1 MIGGACPRT
10 TRGNQPSRYKT
21 RARGRDADERRQ
33 GDARDGT
40 GAMATLADSFLA
52 DLDELSDEEEDLGG
66 RTRAE
71 AQTTTEE
78 ATGTRTRG
86 GGDGVDELLKS
97 DDLDEVAP
105 LTSTERYARVTK
117 AVAESMASSAME
129 VNDAGRRIGA
139 VDEGAEALVV
149 ECNTLTVEVDNE
161 IAVVHQYIKDKYKKK
176 FPELES
182 LVMHPIDYA
191 RVVKVI
197 GNEMDMNVELDDV
210 LPSATIMVVSVTG
223 STTSGEP
230 LSEVELKKTL
240 EACDRALEL
249 DEAKKKMFNYVA
261 TRMAD
266 TAPNLSAVLGSDIAA
281 QLIGVAGGLNALSK
295 MPACNVQVLGSK
307 KKNTG
312 GMSSASAIRAGDMHA
327 GFIYDCD
334 IIQKKTPPAWRTKAA
349 RLIGAKCSL
358 MARVDAFGESQ
369 DGATGK
375 KFADEIMKKIEKW
388 QEPPPARTSKPL
400 PAPGV
405 EQKKRRGGR
414 RARALKERYGLTDMR
429 KAANRVNFGEAEEE
443 VGLDGE
449 GLGTLGSSAGAAA
462 VAGRMRI
469 AAKAAKLI
477 KTDNKGGRSTFASTA
492 GTSGMASSLAFTPI
506 QGIELVNPNGPKQDG
521 LTSGTDSVFSE
532 RRGFS
537 NVARQLKR

>member
-1 MIGGACPRT
+1 M
-10 TRGNQPSRYKT
+10 
-21 RARGRDADERRQ
+21 
-33 GDARDGT
+33 
-40 GAMATLADSFLA
+40 
-52 DLDELSDEEEDLGG
+52 
-66 RTRAE
+66 
-71 AQTTTEE
+71 
-78 ATGTRTRG
+78 
-86 GGDGVDELLKS
+86 
-97 DDLDEVAP
+97 
-105 LTSTERYARVTK
+105 
-117 AVAESMASSAME
+117 
-129 VNDAGRRIGA
+129 
-139 VDEGAEALVV
+139 
-149 ECNTLTVEVDNE
+149 DNE

-197 GNEMDMNVELDDV
+197 GNEMDMMNVELDDV

-375 KFADEIMKKIEKW
+375 KFADEIMKKTEKW
-388 QEPPPARTSKPL
+388 QERRTGENIKTT
-400 PAPGV
+400 
-405 EQKKRRGGR
+405 
-414 RARALKERYGLTDMR
+414 ARA
-429 KAANRVNFGEAEEE
+429 
-443 VGLDGE
+443 
-449 GLGTLGSSAGAAA
+449 GS
-462 VAGRMRI
+462 
-469 AAKAAKLI
+469 
-477 KTDNKGGRSTFASTA
+477 
-492 GTSGMASSLAFTPI
+492 
-506 QGIELVNPNGPKQDG
+506 
-521 LTSGTDSVFSE
+521 
-532 RRGFS
+532 
-537 NVARQLKR
+537 

>member
-71 AQTTTEE
+71 ARTTTEE
-78 ATGTRTRG
+78 ATGTGG

-117 AVAESMASSAME
+117 AVDESMASSAME

-197 GNEMDMNVELDDV
+197 GNEMDMMNVELDDV